1 MTLGVSDLIVSL
13 SVSCLMIIGKRT
25 QLLHLGLVDLAVTN
39 RLLGSLTEL
48 DRLLDRLVPAIT
60 LSIAVGLEAVLV
72 TADLEDEL
80 MGRGL
85 LQVGGLVER
94 NDTSGLSA
102 IALALLVEE
111 EKTLAGLAGPCSD
124 GV

>member
-1 MTLGVSDLIVSL
+1 MTLGVSDLNVSISF
-13 SVSCLMIIGKRT
+13 SVLKIIGKRT
-25 QLLHLGLVDLAVTN
+25 QLLHLGLVDLAVAN
-39 RLLGSLTEL
+39 RLLGSLAEL

-60 LSIAVGLEAVLV
+60 LSVAVGLEAVLV

>member
-1 MTLGVSDLIVSL
+1 MTLGVSNLIVS
-13 SVSCLMIIGKRT
+13 VSLLFLTNIGKRT
-25 QLLHLGLVDLAVTN
+25 QLLHLGLVDLAVTD
-39 RLLGSLTEL
+39 RLLGSLTKL

-85 LQVGGLVER
+85 LKVGGLVER
-94 NDTSGLSA
+94 NDTSGLGA
-102 IALALLVEE
+102 ITLALLVEE
-111 EKTLAGLAGPCSD
+111 EKALAGLAGPCGD